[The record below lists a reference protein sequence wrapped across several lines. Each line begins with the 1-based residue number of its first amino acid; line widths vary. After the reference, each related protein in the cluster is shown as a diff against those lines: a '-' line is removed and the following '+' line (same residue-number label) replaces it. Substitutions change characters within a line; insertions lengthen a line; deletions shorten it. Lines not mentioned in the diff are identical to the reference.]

1 MTTTTFGRYR
11 LLERLGQGGMA
22 EVFKAKS
29 YGVEGFEKV
38 LVIKRILPDLARSQ
52 EFVDMFI
59 HEAKLAVRLSHA
71 NIVQVFD
78 LGLAP
83 GPEIIGAEGHLK
95 NDAYFMAMEY
105 VHGFDLATLLS
116 RCRRQQVTL
125 PIDMCVYVASEIAK
139 GLDHAHRRR
148 DEQMRPLGI
157 VHRDV
162 SPQNVLLSLEGEVKV
177 TDFGIAKARGV
188 LDSSSGEDTRTRQL
202 HGKFGYMSPEQARGE
217 AVDARSDLFSLGVL
231 VYECVA
237 GVNPFSAPTTFET
250 LRRVQANEYPPIELL
265 RPDAPAELVAMIKM
279 AMGKEPSDRYPDAGR
294 MYEAMLAFL
303 YSQGSRYGGHDL
315 AEFLFRFRGEEAPSA
330 TLPDRVLEGEVAVSS
345 TAERTPVEIPGSRI
359 SALPTPSTRME
370 TGVRFVGIDLAAE
383 RGERREVT
391 ALVIDFPQRDSGAL
405 AGRVAQIVTRYGGRV
420 VTKEPE
426 HLAALFGLGEPDGR
440 DTEVAIRCALVT
452 LRSLGVERP
461 PSAGIHTSRIHVTH
475 ALTTE
480 PAEGAEPGG
489 RSEPAESEATEDERL
504 RGLLQTAREFSRAS
518 SGKVAISAAAMRQVK
533 GLFELD
539 PLSEGDQPRT
549 GLTGS
554 IVRDVRGPAE
564 TFGRFVGRKD
574 ELRRLGEVLATAT
587 KRHAR
592 ALTIRGDHGVGKT
605 RLLFETERRLQKGG
619 YNVGFYIATCPPRG
633 RELPLSGIVC
643 MLQVLCGVNEGDS
656 PERILAVQPRLRA
669 LGLHDEDVAAILNAL
684 GASVPASNSNAKTAL
699 KHAFTRMVASL
710 CDDKPYTFAWDVAH
724 SMDEDSYAVLE
735 VAFERLPQARMVF
748 AFATRAGFSHPLER
762 AGNHTV
768 LELADLA
775 AEDAE
780 RLIAARLGV
789 EAAPDELLRFVRE
802 RAGGHPQFIEEV
814 LKALVDA
821 QAVTIAE
828 RKVVS
833 MKLVGQELALPKTLR
848 GLVASRVARLS
859 PAERAS
865 LQAAAIIG
873 DPVDTTVLARMRGM
887 PMSALEGS
895 IAALESRELLVHTG
909 PSELRFTSPIIREV
923 VVDALTHEV
932 TRQMHAVA
940 GLAFEEVLGDKAW
953 EHAARIAPHFYEAGD
968 RNRAATYF
976 AKSGERRLEARQME
990 AAARDYAR
998 AIDLVE
1004 VDTRDPEE
1012 LAGWLRSLADAVRL
1026 VRACPEAAE
1035 ISDRVLARVDA
1046 AGDDGLRVRT
1056 RVAAGLMLAALH
1068 RFDLARAHF
1077 AAAEVVAEGNESL
1090 AKRVLQ
1096 AYAELGVRQ
1105 GDFNRALAMLQRLQ
1119 KIVTDEG
1126 DKLQEHKILLHT
1138 AQAHAG
1144 LGDKRSALV
1153 ALSRAEQV
1161 LPTDAAAACERQ
1173 KVRSL
1178 IDYFSRDFRSAVLA
1192 SEKAVDMAR
1201 ALAVPYEV
1209 AINLHNLGDFLVRLE
1224 DFPRAYGAIRQSI
1237 ELCDEQ
1243 GFERLASQ
1251 NRMFLAFLDG
1261 AVGDSQ
1267 AESLL
1272 RQGVRY
1278 AEAHDYTWDAING
1291 RVLLAQ
1297 LLQRRGEVE
1306 VARAEFQ
1313 KANVAARESGN
1324 RLLADD
1330 CDAALRAMAS

>member
-1 MTTTTFGRYR
+1 MTTTTTFGRYR

-83 GPEIIGAEGHLK
+83 GPEILGAK
-95 NDAYFMAMEY
+95 NDAYYMAMEY

-125 PIDMCVYVASEIAK
+125 PIDMCVYVASEVAK

-188 LDSSSGEDTRTRQL
+188 LDSSGEDTRTRQL

-217 AVDARSDLFSLGVL
+217 PVDARSDLFSLGVL
-231 VYECVA
+231 IYECVA

-250 LRRVQANEYPPIELL
+250 LRRVQACEYPPIELL

-279 AMGKEPSDRYPDAGR
+279 AMGKEASERYPDAGR

-303 YSQGSRYGGHDL
+303 YAQGSRYGAHDL
-315 AEFLFRFRGEEAPSA
+315 AEFLFRFRGEDAGQS
-330 TLPDRVLEGEVAVSS
+330 TLPDRLLEGEAATTT

-359 SALPTPSTRME
+359 SSLPTPSSRME
-370 TGVRFVGIDLAAE
+370 TGVRFVGIDLTAE
-383 RGERREVT
+383 HGERREVT
-391 ALVIDFPQRDSGAL
+391 ALVIDFPQRDSGTL
-405 AGRVAQIVTRYGGRV
+405 AEKVSQIVTRYGGRV
-420 VTKEPE
+420 VKKEPE

-461 PSAGIHTSRIHVTH
+461 PSAGIHTGRIHVTH
-475 ALTTE
+475 TE
-480 PAEGAEPGG
+480 PRTEASEPG
-489 RSEPAESEATEDERL
+489 SAVDVESEATEDERFL
-504 RGLLQTAREFSRAS
+504 GLLQTAREFSRAS
-518 SGKVAISAAAMRQVK
+518 AGKVAISAAAMRQVK
-533 GLFELD
+533 GLFELE

-643 MLQVLCGVNEGDS
+643 MLQVLCGVSEGDP

-684 GASVPASNSNAKTAL
+684 GATVPASNSNAKTAL
-699 KHAFTRMVASL
+699 KHAFARMVASL
-710 CDDKPYTFAWDVAH
+710 CEDKPYTFAWDVAH

-762 AGNHTV
+762 MPNHTV

-814 LKALVDA
+814 LKALLDA

-848 GLVASRVARLS
+848 GLVASRIARLS

-953 EHAARIAPHFYEAGD
+953 ENAARIAPHFYAAGD
-968 RNRAATYF
+968 RNRAASYF
-976 AKSGERRLEARQME
+976 AKSGERRLEARQLE
-990 AAARDYAR
+990 AAARDFAR

-1004 VDTRDPEE
+1004 IETRAPEE
-1012 LAGWLRSLADAVRL
+1012 VAGWLRCLADAVRL

-1035 ISDRVLARVDA
+1035 ISDRVLTRVDA
-1046 AGDDGLRVRT
+1046 AGDDDLRVRT

-1077 AAAEVVAEGNESL
+1077 AAAEVVAEGKESL

-1096 AYAELGVRQ
+1096 AYAELAVRQ

-1126 DKLQEHKILLHT
+1126 DKLQEHKLLLHT

-1144 LGDKRSALV
+1144 LGDKRAALI

-1161 LPTDAAAACERQ
+1161 LPADAAAASERQ

-1178 IDYFSRDFRSAVLA
+1178 VDYFSRDFRAAVAA

-1261 AVGDSQ
+1261 AAGDSN
-1267 AESLL
+1267 AENLL

-1297 LLQRRGEVE
+1297 LLLRRGEIE
-1306 VARAEFQ
+1306 RARAEFE
-1313 KANVAARESGN
+1313 KAGVAARESGN